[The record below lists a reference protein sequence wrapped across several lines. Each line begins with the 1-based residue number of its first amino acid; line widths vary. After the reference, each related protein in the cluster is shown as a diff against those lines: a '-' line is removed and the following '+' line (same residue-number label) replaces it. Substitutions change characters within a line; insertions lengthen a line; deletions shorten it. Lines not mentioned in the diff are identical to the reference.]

1 MKLKHKL
8 ILAYIAIGLLY
19 AGYAHFFGAN
29 PGKPWSWH
37 IGQGLVWPAVL
48 IPGLGSLIG
57 GVVIL
62 AFIGFVALS

>member
-19 AGYAHFFGAN
+19 ACYAHFFGSN
-29 PGKPWSWH
+29 PSKPWGWH

-57 GVVIL
+57 GVIIIAFVIAITVL
-62 AFIGFVALS
+62 